1 MEKWFSWIK
10 DNIPMVILILLL
22 LIVGVPFGI
31 YVSFKIPA
39 PIGFLEAG
47 PGWNEGTVLGYY
59 GSVLSF
65 LGTVLLSML
74 AIYQNMEIKKEADK
88 RTEALE
94 TEKNSPK
101 LICNARGCSGNYKE
115 LRCELENISNNLAN
129 KITVSNFNIYSENGD
144 FIYKSENVKLPQNT
158 LRENE
163 KFEFNFINND
173 LEGKNLNLN
182 FSVRCEDKFK
192 KIHKYNA
199 SMLIKDPEKYVN
211 NMEFEEL

>member
-10 DNIPMVILILLL
+10 DNIPRVILILLL
-22 LIVGVPFGI
+22 LIVGVPFVI

-39 PIGFLEAG
+39 PVGFLKAG
-47 PGWNEGTVLGYY
+47 PEWNEGTVLGYY

-65 LGTVLLSML
+65 LGTALLSML
-74 AIYQNMEIKKEADK
+74 AIYQNLEIKKEADK

-101 LICNARGCSGNYKE
+101 LICKARGCSGNYQG

-129 KITVSNFNIYSENGD
+129 KITVSNFDIYNENGD
-144 FIYKSENVKLPQNT
+144 FVYKSENVKLPQNT
-158 LRENE
+158 LRGNE
-163 KFEFNFINND
+163 KFEFSFINNN
-173 LEGKNLNLN
+173 LKGKNLNLN
-182 FSVRCEDKFK
+182 FNVTCEDKFRK
-192 KIHKYNA
+192 FHKYKA
-199 SMLIKDPEKYVN
+199 SMLIANSENFLN